1 GGVAAPAG
9 GRRRLPDRPGIDDE
23 RAAPRR
29 RHPGACPG
37 RAHRRFPVAAD
48 QRRRARPTA
57 GDGTAARHRHQRD
70 ARTRRTARRHPHR
83 RAWARRLHRAGAAA
97 RPPRGGDMSE
107 AIRLVLV
114 DDQQLVRAGLR
125 PLAERDGDIH
135 VVGEA
140 ADGRSGLSRVR
151 ELRPDLVLM
160 DLRMPVMD
168 GLEATRAAAAGYL
181 LKDIA
186 PDALREAIRTVAAG
200 DALLSPAVTAAVMR
214 AAVDGGALPA
224 DRRPLEHL
232 TEREI
237 EVLTLIGRGRTNAEI
252 ASELFLSPATSRTYV
267 SRLLSRL
274 GARDRAALV
283 VLAYETGLV
292 RPGR

>member
-1 GGVAAPAG
+1 MTSP
-9 GRRRLPDRPGIDDE
+9 
-23 RAAPRR
+23 
-29 RHPGACPG
+29 
-37 RAHRRFPVAAD
+37 
-48 QRRRARPTA
+48 
-57 GDGTAARHRHQRD
+57 
-70 ARTRRTARRHPHR
+70 
-83 RAWARRLHRAGAAA
+83 
-97 RPPRGGDMSE
+97 
-107 AIRLVLV
+107 IRVVLV

-125 PLAERDGDIH
+125 PLAERDGDIE

-140 ADGRSGLSRVR
+140 SDGRAGLARVR

-160 DLRMPVMD
+160 DLRMPMMD
-168 GLEATRAAAAGYL
+168 GLEATRAIVADPLLDGIRVLVLTTFDEDEHVHEAIRAGAAGYL

-186 PDALREAIRTVAAG
+186 PDDLRSAIRAVAAG
-200 DALLSPAVTAAVMR
+200 GSLLSPAITAAVMR
-214 AAVDGGALPA
+214 AAAEGATSRTDPSALA
-224 DRRPLEHL
+224 GL

-237 EVLTLIGRGRTNAEI
+237 DVLTGIGRGLTNAEI

-267 SRLLSRL
+267 SRLLAKL